1 MTINIKNII
10 ICLCAIIALTAC
22 SSDFLDIDPEQ
33 NVPSENAVTDIKTLQ
48 TAINGVY
55 SKLQSDAYYGRSM
68 YVIPELM
75 ADNLYLSSRNTGRYL
90 DFDNFIVNEE
100 NSYVEDTWNAIYEVI
115 ANATKAI
122 NGGEKLEST
131 TPEQQ
136 KEIDQLIGEA
146 YAIRALAHFDLSR
159 LFAQPYNFTA
169 NADHLGVPIVS
180 ISTDENISPKRN
192 TVSEVYAQI
201 NNDLSTAIL
210 NMTST
215 NNDGRFT
222 KYAAKALAARVAIY
236 QENYSNAIK
245 YSSEVIAEGGYS
257 LISNE
262 NYNDI
267 WESEFNSESIF
278 EIINTIADNEGTNSL
293 GHYFDPSGY
302 ADALVTPNLYS
313 SYDENDV
320 RKTAITEGSK
330 QGAEED
336 ALFVYKFPKGTQYT
350 DNIRILRL
358 AEQYL
363 IRAEAYAKNN
373 EYEKAQTDLETIMR
387 RANPNAIDVTE
398 TGQALIDKVIEERR
412 KELAFEGNRLF
423 DLNRNKKDIQIIQ
436 GENIIDASYPN
447 DKFILPI
454 PLDELNA
461 NPNIKPQNPGY

>member
-1 MTINIKNII
+1 MTFNIKHII
-10 ICLCAIIALTAC
+10 SCFCAIIALSAC

-33 NVPSENAVTDIKTLQ
+33 NVPSENAVVDIKTLQ
-48 TAINGVY
+48 TAVNGVY

-100 NSYVEDTWNAIYEVI
+100 NTYVEDTWNAIYEVV
-115 ANATKAI
+115 ANATKVI
-122 NGGEKLEST
+122 DGGEKLEAT
-131 TPEQQ
+131 TTEQQ
-136 KEIDQLIGEA
+136 NEINQLLGEV
-146 YAIRALAHFDLSR
+146 YAIRALAHFDLAR

-169 NADHLGVPIVS
+169 AADHLGIPLVNT
-180 ISTDENISPKRN
+180 STDENISPSRN

-201 NNDLSTAIL
+201 NSDL
-210 NMTST
+210 NMAISNLTST

-222 KYAAKALAARVAIY
+222 NYAAKALAARVAIY
-236 QENYSNAIK
+236 QDNYSNAIK
-245 YSSEVIAEGGYS
+245 YSSEVIEKGGYS
-257 LISNE
+257 LVSNE
-262 NYNDI
+262 NYSDI
-267 WESEFNSESIF
+267 WASEFNSESIF

-293 GHYFDPSGY
+293 GHYFDLSGY
-302 ADALVTPNLYS
+302 ADALVTPDLYN
-313 SYDENDV
+313 SYDANDI
-320 RKTAITEGSK
+320 RKTTVTEGSK
-330 QGAEED
+330 QGAED
-336 ALFVYKFPKGTQYT
+336 NALFVFKFPEGTQYT

-358 AEQYL
+358 SEQYL

-373 EYEKAQTDLETIMR
+373 EFDKAQADLETIMK
-387 RANPNAIDVTE
+387 RANPTTEDVTE
-398 TGQALIDKVIEERR
+398 TGQALIDKIIEERR

-423 DLNRNKKDIQIIQ
+423 DLNRNKMDVSIIQ
-436 GENIIDASYPN
+436 GENSIEATYPN